1 MNQNPSNERY
11 PPIENYGVIGN
22 LNTVALVS
30 LGGSIDFLSY
40 TRFDSPTIFCKLL
53 DADKGGSFSVCPE
66 IDNMITKQLY
76 LPDTNILVTRF
87 FAEEGIAE
95 VIDFM
100 PIQDGNHGCTIIRKI
115 ATIRGRINFAMHCS
129 PRFNYADTGHRV
141 HEEKDAFI
149 FISNKGDQ
157 PPFKLYSGCPLKKDV
172 QDVTAS
178 FTLKEGECTYIVLDA
193 DEKGGNVKGE

>member
-1 MNQNPSNERY
+1 MNKLPSNERY

-100 PIQDGNHGCTIIRKI
+100 PIQKDNKGCTIIRKI
-115 ATIRGRINFAMHCS
+115 ATIRGSIKYTMPCS
-129 PRFNYADTGHRV
+129 PLVNYAAAGHTI
-141 HEEKDAFI
+141 EQQEDAFV
-149 FISNKGDQ
+149 FTPEKGGQ
-157 PPFKLYSGCPLKKDV
+157 PPMKLYSNCTCNIEG
-172 QDVTAS
+172 QDITAS
-178 FTLKEGECTYIVLDA
+178 F
-193 DEKGGNVKGE
+193 

>member
-1 MNQNPSNERY
+1 MNKQQPNKCY

-22 LNTVALVS
+22 LTTVALVS

-100 PIQDGNHGCTIIRKI
+100 PIQKTNLSCTIIRRI
-115 ATIRGRINFAMHCS
+115 ATIRGRINYKMHCS
-129 PRFNYADTGHRV
+129 PRFNYAASGHT
-141 HEEKDAFI
+141 I
-149 FISNKGDQ
+149 
-157 PPFKLYSGCPLKKDV
+157 V
-172 QDVTAS
+172 QA
-178 FTLKEGECTYIVLDA
+178 
-193 DEKGGNVKGE
+193 

>member
-1 MNQNPSNERY
+1 MNQQQCSDLY
-11 PPIENYGVIGN
+11 PPIENYGGIGN
-22 LNTVALVS
+22 LSTVALVS

-66 IDNMITKQLY
+66 MDKMVTKQLY

-100 PIQDGNHGCTIIRKI
+100 PIQKDNQGCTIIRKI
-115 ATIRGRINFAMHCS
+115 ATIRGRIKYTMHCS
-129 PRFNYADTGHRV
+129 PRFNYAAAGHTI
-141 HEEKDAFI
+141 EQQENAF
-149 FISNKGDQ
+149 
-157 PPFKLYSGCPLKKDV
+157 V
-172 QDVTAS
+172 
-178 FTLKEGECTYIVLDA
+178 FTP
-193 DEKGGNVKGE
+193 

>member
-1 MNQNPSNERY
+1 MRYFFPMNKQQSNVRY

-66 IDNMITKQLY
+66 MDNMVTKQLN
-76 LPDTNILVTRF
+76 LPDTNVLVTRF

-95 VIDFM
+95 LIDFM
-100 PIQDGNHGCTIIRKI
+100 PIQKNNLNCRIIR
-115 ATIRGRINFAMHCS
+115 RIDTDRSRIDYKVHCS
-129 PRFNYADTGHRV
+129 PRFNYA
-141 HEEKDAFI
+141 
-149 FISNKGDQ
+149 
-157 PPFKLYSGCPLKKDV
+157 
-172 QDVTAS
+172 AS
-178 FTLKEGECTYIVLDA
+178 
-193 DEKGGNVKGE
+193 

>member
-1 MNQNPSNERY
+1 MRYFFPMNKQQSNERY

-53 DADKGGSFSVCPE
+53 DTDKGGSFLVCPE
-66 IDNMITKQLY
+66 MGNMVTKQLY

-87 FAEEGIAE
+87 FAEQGIAE

-100 PIQDGNHGCTIIRKI
+100 PIQKDEQGCTIIRKI
-115 ATIRGRINFAMHCS
+115 ATIRGRIKYNMCCS
-129 PRFNYADTGHRV
+129 PRFNYADAGHKV
-141 HEEKDAFI
+141 QQTEDAF
-149 FISNKGDQ
+149 
-157 PPFKLYSGCPLKKDV
+157 V
-172 QDVTAS
+172 
-178 FTLKEGECTYIVLDA
+178 
-193 DEKGGNVKGE
+193 

>member
-1 MNQNPSNERY
+1 MNQQQCSNLD

-30 LGGSIDFLSY
+30 LEGSIDFLSY

-53 DADKGGSFSVCPE
+53 DAEKGGSFSVCPQM
-66 IDNMITKQLY
+66 DDMVTKQLY
-76 LPDTNILVTRF
+76 MPDTNVLVTRF

-115 ATIRGRINFAMHCS
+115 STIRGKIKYCMNCS
-129 PRFNYADTGHRV
+129 PRFN
-141 HEEKDAFI
+141 
-149 FISNKGDQ
+149 
-157 PPFKLYSGCPLKKDV
+157 
-172 QDVTAS
+172 
-178 FTLKEGECTYIVLDA
+178 
-193 DEKGGNVKGE
+193 